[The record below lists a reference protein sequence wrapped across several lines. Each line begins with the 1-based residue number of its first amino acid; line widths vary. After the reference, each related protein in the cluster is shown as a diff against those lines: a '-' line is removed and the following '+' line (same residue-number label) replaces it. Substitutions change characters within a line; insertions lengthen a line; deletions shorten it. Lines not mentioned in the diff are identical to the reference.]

1 MNDRFPC
8 PCCGFL
14 TQAMVPLGLF
24 DSCPVCYWADDPMQ
38 AHYPDSAG
46 ANAVSLNVAKKNF
59 ATFGASE
66 ERFRGEVRAPTPDE
80 IP

>member
-1 MNDRFPC
+1 
-8 PCCGFL
+8 
-14 TQAMVPLGLF
+14 
-24 DSCPVCYWADDPMQ
+24 MQ